1 MEKGCCSPWNLS
13 LYESKLLLENVEKE
27 SAKKSFLVRSMN
39 LIFRLKI
46 IFLLACI
53 VMLQNQVYAC
63 LIIMLLAQIGFFSVH
78 LIAKRRYGKV
88 FEGWMS
94 FLNYFL
100 IELTITIL
108 LIICLGLFLNQ
119 AKPSSISSEVV
130 EVEVSKLESAANLV
144 LVILVISSIITEI
157 LNMLLEIFQS
167 LKKWVVRRRKQ
178 RQLQE
183 AHIFIK
189 TEEQKLPINLKAKLQ
204 KSN

>member
-1 MEKGCCSPWNLS
+1 
-13 LYESKLLLENVEKE
+13 
-27 SAKKSFLVRSMN
+27 
-39 LIFRLKI
+39 
-46 IFLLACI
+46 
-53 VMLQNQVYAC
+53 
-63 LIIMLLAQIGFFSVH
+63 
-78 LIAKRRYGKV
+78 
-88 FEGWMS
+88 MS

-130 EVEVSKLESAANLV
+130 EVEVSKLESSANLV